1 MKVSIRNVHRKE
13 DEQVILEC
21 IDMTKDFQDIY
32 NYVQSKGESL
42 VGYQNGHEMFS
53 IPIQNIYY
61 IEAVGALVFAYTKEE
76 VYELKSR
83 LYEMEIILEK
93 KRFVRV
99 SKSILLNM
107 NKLLF
112 LKPVVN
118 GKFSAKLE
126 NEEDIIISRQ
136 YAPKIKQFILE
147 EM

>member
-21 IDMTKDFQDIY
+21 IDLTKDFQDIY

-61 IEAVGALVFAYTKEE
+61 IEAVGALVFAYSKEE

-136 YAPKIKQFILE
+136 YAPGIKQFILE

>member
-136 YAPKIKQFILE
+136 YAPRIKQFILE

>member
-21 IDMTKDFQDIY
+21 IDMTNDFQDIY

-83 LYEMEIILEK
+83 LYEMEIVLEK

-107 NKLLF
+107 DKLLF

-136 YAPKIKQFILE
+136 YAPRIKQFILE

>member
-136 YAPKIKQFILE
+136 YAPGIKQFILE

>member
-21 IDMTKDFQDIY
+21 IDLTKDFQDIY

-112 LKPVVN
+112 LKPAVN

-136 YAPKIKQFILE
+136 YAPRIKQFILE

>member
-1 MKVSIRNVHRKE
+1 MKISIRNVHKEE
-13 DEQVILEC
+13 DEQVVLEC
-21 IDMTKDFQDIY
+21 MDMTKDFQDVY

-42 VGYQNGHEMFS
+42 VGFKNGHEMFS

-99 SKSILLNM
+99 SKSIILNM
-107 NKLLF
+107 DKLLF
-112 LKPVVN
+112 LKPAVN

-136 YAPKIKQFILE
+136 YAPRIKQFILE

>member
-112 LKPVVN
+112 LKPAVN

-136 YAPKIKQFILE
+136 YAPRIKQFILE

>member
-21 IDMTKDFQDIY
+21 IDLTKDFQDIY

-61 IEAVGALVFAYTKEE
+61 IEAVGALVFAYSKEE

-112 LKPVVN
+112 LKPAVN

-136 YAPKIKQFILE
+136 YAPRIKQFILE

>member
-61 IEAVGALVFAYTKEE
+61 IEAVGALVFAYSKEE

-112 LKPVVN
+112 LKPAVN

-136 YAPKIKQFILE
+136 YAPGIKQFILE

>member
-112 LKPVVN
+112 LKPAVN

-136 YAPKIKQFILE
+136 YAPGIKQFILE

>member
-21 IDMTKDFQDIY
+21 IDMTNDFQDIY

-83 LYEMEIILEK
+83 LYEMETILEK

-136 YAPKIKQFILE
+136 YAPRIKQFILE